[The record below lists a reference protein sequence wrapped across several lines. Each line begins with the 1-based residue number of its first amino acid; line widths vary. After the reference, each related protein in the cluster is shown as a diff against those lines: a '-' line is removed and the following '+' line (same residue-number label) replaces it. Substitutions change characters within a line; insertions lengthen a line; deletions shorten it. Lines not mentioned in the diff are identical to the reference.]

1 MMVAGPIGAGLDMNE
16 RTTASP
22 THASV
27 LYLRLGGFAAK
38 PVGEQARL
46 RAQLEAVVA
55 TGLSVLPDRD
65 RIVVDSV
72 DGIALVVLD
81 NALGALRAA
90 ERCLDA
96 AAVLPLCIGAGHGA
110 VAPVAGNGT
119 VQGILGD
126 GLHSAG
132 VAAGFAEPSQ
142 LLATRAFREA
152 VAQQEPVRQADLV
165 HAGMFADASVRTHEL
180 FVMDR
185 LARQR
190 RRRRL
195 AIVAA
200 AGIAALLVAGFVGR
214 LAYRGEGPFAPPAL
228 VALSVSPGGE
238 VFLDGVAQGPSP
250 PLAELR
256 MEAGTHVLEIRR
268 GDDPPLRRELQVKP
282 GERLEVRHVFTP
294 LPQLAFDVTPGGQVF
309 IDGQARGDVAALRRV
324 ELAEG
329 THAVE
334 IRYGPWPPHRRE
346 VSLKRGE
353 QVTIR
358 HAFQPATMAFNVFPG
373 GQVLV
378 NGRAR
383 GSLPGLAPLKLDPGR
398 YVVEIRY
405 AEYPP
410 LRQTVEL
417 KPGQRLVIEHQFRQ
431 KTLIERLLPRK

>member
-1 MMVAGPIGAGLDMNE
+1 MNE
-16 RTTASP
+16 PSASP

-46 RAQLEAVVA
+46 RAQLEAVAA
-55 TGLSVLPDRD
+55 TGISVLPERD
-65 RIVVDSV
+65 RIVVDTA
-72 DGIALVVLD
+72 DGIAVVVLD
-81 NALGALRAA
+81 NALGALRTA

-110 VAPVAGNGT
+110 VAPVAGKGA
-119 VQGILGD
+119 VQGMLGD

-152 VAQQEPVRQADLV
+152 VSQQEPVRQADLV

-185 LARQR
+185 QAR
-190 RRRRL
+190 RRRRRKL

-200 AGIAALLVAGFVGR
+200 AGLAALLVAGFVGR
-214 LAYRGEGPFAPPAL
+214 LAYRGEGPFAPPAV

-256 MEAGTHVLEIRR
+256 MKAGTHVLEIRR
-268 GDDPPLRRELQVKP
+268 GDDPPLRRELQLKA
-282 GERLEVRHVFTP
+282 GERAEVRHVFTP
-294 LPQLAFDVTPGGQVF
+294 LPQLVFEIEPGGDVF
-309 IDGQARGDVAALRRV
+309 VDGEPRGKVAALKRLELPEGRHVV
-324 ELAEG
+324 EVRHGA
-329 THAVE
+329 
-334 IRYGPWPPHRRE
+334 WPPYRRE
-346 VSLKRGE
+346 VTLTRGE
-353 QVTIR
+353 QVTLK
-358 HAFQPATMAFNVFPG
+358 HVFAPATLGFRVFPG
-373 GQVLV
+373 GEVRV
-378 NGRAR
+378 NGKAR
-383 GSLPGLAPLKLDPGR
+383 GTLPNVGPLTLDPGR

-417 KPGQRLVIEHQFRQ
+417 KPGQQFVIEHQFRQ

>member
-1 MMVAGPIGAGLDMNE
+1 MNE
-16 RTTASP
+16 RTASP

-27 LYLRLGGFAAK
+27 LYLRLGGFGAK

-55 TGLSVLPDRD
+55 TGLSVLPARD
-65 RIVVDSV
+65 RVVVDTA

-81 NALGALRAA
+81 NALGALHAA

-96 AAVLPLCIGAGHGA
+96 AAVLPLCVGAGHGA
-110 VAPVAGNGT
+110 VAPVAGHGA
-119 VQGILGD
+119 VQGMLGD

-185 LARQR
+185 QAR
-190 RRRRL
+190 RRRRRSL
-195 AIVAA
+195 AIFAA
-200 AGIAALLVAGFVGR
+200 ASIAVLLAGGFVGR
-214 LAYRGEGPFAPPAL
+214 LAYRGEGPFAPPA
-228 VALSVSPGGE
+228 VVQLSVTPGGE
-238 VFLDGVAQGPSP
+238 VFLDGVAQGASP

-256 MEAGTHVLEIRR
+256 MEAGAHVLEIRR
-268 GDDPPLRRELQVKP
+268 GDNPPLRRELQVAP
-282 GERLEVRHVFTP
+282 GERVVVQHVFTP
-294 LPQLAFDVTPGGQVF
+294 LPQLAFDVTPGGEVF
-309 IDGQARGDVAALRRV
+309 VDGQARGSVAALKRL
-324 ELAEG
+324 ELPEG
-329 THAVE
+329 KHAVE
-334 IRYGPWPPHRRE
+334 IRHGSWPAYRRE

-353 QVTIR
+353 TVTLK
-358 HAFQPATMAFNVFPG
+358 HAFVPATLGFSVFPG
-373 GQVLV
+373 GQVQV

-398 YVVEIRY
+398 YVVEVRY

-410 LRQTVEL
+410 LQRTVEL
-417 KPGQRLVIEHQFRQ
+417 KAGQQLVIEHQFRQ

>member
-1 MMVAGPIGAGLDMNE
+1 MNE
-16 RTTASP
+16 RTASP

-55 TGLSVLPDRD
+55 TGLSVLPARD
-65 RIVVDSV
+65 RVVVDTA

-96 AAVLPLCIGAGHGA
+96 AAVLPLCVGAGHGA
-110 VAPVAGNGT
+110 VAPVAGNGA

-132 VAAGFAEPSQ
+132 VAASFAEPSQ

-185 LARQR
+185 QARRQR
-190 RRRRL
+190 RRKL

-200 AGIAALLVAGFVGR
+200 VSIVVMLVAGFIGR
-214 LAYRGEGPFAPPAL
+214 LAYRGEGPFAPPAI
-228 VALSVSPGGE
+228 VQLSVTPGGE
-238 VFLDGVAQGPSP
+238 VFLDGIPQGPSP
-250 PLAELR
+250 PLSELS
-256 MEAGTHVLEIRR
+256 MEAGPHVVEIRR
-268 GDDPPLRRELQVKP
+268 GDNPPLRRELEVAP
-282 GERLEVRHVFTP
+282 GERVEIRHVFTP
-294 LPQLAFDVTPGGQVF
+294 LPTVTFDVTPGGEVSVN
-309 IDGQARGDVAALRRV
+309 GEARGSVAALQRL
-324 ELAEG
+324 ELPEG
-329 THAVE
+329 KHLIE
-334 IRYGPWPPHRRE
+334 IRYRSWPAYRRE
-346 VSLKRGE
+346 VNLKRGE
-353 QVTIR
+353 QVTLK
-358 HAFQPATMAFNVFPG
+358 HVFVPATLGFNVFPG
-373 GQVLV
+373 GTVQV
-378 NGRAR
+378 NGKSR
-383 GSLPGLAPLKLDPGR
+383 GSLPLAPLKLDPGR
-398 YVVEIRY
+398 YVVEVRY

-410 LRQTVEL
+410 LQRTVEL
-417 KPGQRLVIEHQFRQ
+417 KAGQQLVIEHQFRQ